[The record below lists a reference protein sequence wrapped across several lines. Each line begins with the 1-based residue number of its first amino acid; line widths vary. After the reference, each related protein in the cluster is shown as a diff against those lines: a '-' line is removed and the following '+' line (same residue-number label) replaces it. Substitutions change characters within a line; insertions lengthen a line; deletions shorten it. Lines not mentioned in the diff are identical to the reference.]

1 MSTDYLPALVHPRF
15 LPGYDGFAR
24 LMGMTVIYWP
34 LVAQAGIQPGSTVL
48 EIGCGTGNVIL
59 RAKQAVPTATVIG
72 LDPDPDALAIARRKS
87 AAEGLP
93 LQIDHGYAA
102 ELPYADGSVD
112 RVLSSLMLHHLPA
125 DEQVA
130 ALREAHRVLAPGG
143 SLHLVDLDADPR
155 VSGPMAPLN
164 KVLSALLRH
173 GAPGPGHGHGDGQG
187 QGHGHGHGHGHGAAR
202 PVPDLLAEAGFGA
215 SSVVGHRRTRMGAV
229 TYHRAER

>member
-24 LMGMTVIYWP
+24 LMGTTAIYWP

-59 RAKQAVPTATVIG
+59 RAKQAVPSATVIG
-72 LDPDPDALAIARRKS
+72 LDPDPDALAIARRK
-87 AAEGLP
+87 AADDGLV
-93 LQIDHGYAA
+93 LQLDHGYAA
-102 ELPYADGSVD
+102 ELPYADGGVD

-130 ALREAHRVLAPGG
+130 ALREVRRVLAPGG
-143 SLHLVDLDADPR
+143 SLHLVDLDEDPR

-164 KVLSALLRH
+164 KVLTAVLRR
-173 GAPGPGHGHGDGQG
+173 GAPGDGHGHGGPA
-187 QGHGHGHGHGHGAAR
+187 HGHGHAAAR
-202 PVPDLLAEAGFGA
+202 PVAELLAEAGFGA
-215 SSVVGHRRTRMGAV
+215 SSVIGHRRTRMGAV